1 MHDLLNLVIAHARAM
16 WRYRWLALMLA
27 WVVSI
32 AGWIHTAQL
41 PDQFSSSARVHIDT
55 DSMLRPLLRGLAVE
69 ANISQRIQLMTRT
82 LLSQPNMEKLARMTD
97 VHLQAKTQ
105 EALERQTEQM
115 RRRISISSEVRQP
128 NLFTIAY
135 SDADPEQA
143 HKVVQALLTIFME
156 STLGESRQDGDT
168 ARRFLDEQIAEYE
181 QRLIEAETRLAE
193 FRRDNVGM
201 LPSDRGSYYQRLQGV
216 EGELAETRLRLRET
230 ENRRAELARQLERER
245 PSAAQAAAGASVW
258 DSPTRVDGRIGAL
271 QANLDELLL
280 RYTENHPDVIS
291 LRKTI
296 ADLEQERER
305 ELALRAEAMADFDL
319 GSGPQSNPLAQQIRM
334 SMSSTD
340 AEIASLKVRVA
351 EFERQRDRLKELV
364 DTIPKIE
371 AEMQRL
377 DRDYNVNRSQ
387 YDELLR
393 RRESA
398 QLSKVAEDQGEQVQF
413 RIIDPARLPRDAS
426 GPDRPALYSASL
438 LAGLGGGL
446 GLAFLLAQLR
456 PVFDNRRSLADITGF
471 PVLGT
476 VSWVRDTAQQARARV
491 ELAGFSLA
499 GAVLLLC
506 YGGVVMLGSS
516 AHDLL
521 ARFS

>member
-1 MHDLLNLVIAHARAM
+1 MHDLMNQVVAYARGM
-16 WRYRWLALMLA
+16 WRYRWLALALA
-27 WVVSI
+27 WVISI
-32 AGWIHTAQL
+32 AGWIHAAQL
-41 PDQFSSSARVHIDT
+41 ADVYRASARVHIDT

-97 VHLQAKTQ
+97 VHLRAKTP

-128 NLFTIAY
+128 NLFTISY
-135 SDADPEQA
+135 NDTDPQQA
-143 HKVVQALLTIFME
+143 HRVVQALLTIFME
-156 STLGESRQDGDT
+156 TTLGESRQDGDT

-181 QRLIEAETRLAE
+181 QRLAEAEARLAA

-201 LPSDRGSYYQRLQGV
+201 LPGDRGGYYQRLQGV
-216 EGELAETRLRLRET
+216 EGQLEATRLQLRET

-245 PSAAQAAAGASVW
+245 PSGQASAGASVW
-258 DSPTRVDGRIGAL
+258 DSPTRVDARIGAL
-271 QANLDELLL
+271 QVNLDDLLL

-296 ADLEQERER
+296 ADLELERER

-319 GSGPQSNPLAQQIRM
+319 GSGPQSSPVAQQIRM
-334 SMSSTD
+334 SMSGSD

-351 EFERQRDRLKELV
+351 EFERQRDRLKEMV

-387 YDELLR
+387 YEELLR

-413 RIIDPARLPRDAS
+413 RIIDPARLPRDPD

-438 LAGLGGGL
+438 FAGLGGGL

-456 PVFDNRRSLADITGF
+456 PVFDNRRILSEVTGF

-476 VSWVRDTAQQARARV
+476 VSWVRDSAQQARARI
-491 ELAGFSLA
+491 EMAGFGLAG
-499 GAVLLLC
+499 VMLLLC
-506 YGGVVMLGSS
+506 YGGVVMLGAA
-516 AHDLL
+516 AHNLL
-521 ARFS
+521 TRFT

>member
-1 MHDLLNLVIAHARAM
+1 MHDLLNLVVAHGRAM
-16 WRYRWLALMLA
+16 WRYRWLALVLA
-27 WVVSI
+27 WVISI
-32 AGWIHTAQL
+32 AGWIHAAQL
-41 PDQFSSSARVHIDT
+41 PDQYRASARVHIDT

-82 LLSQPNMEKLARMTD
+82 LLSQPNMEQLARMTD
-97 VHLQAKTQ
+97 VHLRAKTQ

-128 NLFTIAY
+128 NLFTISY
-135 SDADPEQA
+135 SDTDPEQA

-181 QRLIEAETRLAE
+181 QRLIDAETRLAE

-201 LPSDRGSYYQRLQGV
+201 LPSDRGGYYQRLQGV
-216 EGELAETRLRLRET
+216 EGELGETRLRLRET

-245 PSAAQAAAGASVW
+245 PSTQTAAGASVW
-258 DSPTRVDGRIGAL
+258 DSPTRVDGRIGIL

-319 GSGPQSNPLAQQIRM
+319 GSGPQSSPVAQQIRM
-334 SMSSTD
+334 SISGAD

-351 EFERQRDRLKELV
+351 EFERQRDQLKELV

-377 DRDYNVNRSQ
+377 DRDYNVNRAQ
-387 YDELLR
+387 HDELLR

-413 RIIDPARLPRDAS
+413 RIIDPARLPRDPS

-438 LAGLGGGL
+438 FAGLGGGL

-456 PVFDNRRSLADITGF
+456 PVFDNRRNLAEITGF

-476 VSWVRDTAQQARARV
+476 VSWVRDAAQRARARI
-491 ELAGFSLA
+491 ELAGFGLA
-499 GAVLLLC
+499 GAMLLLC
-506 YGGVVMLGSS
+506 YGGVVMLGSA
-516 AHDLL
+516 AHGLL
-521 ARFS
+521 TRFS